1 MTIQDF
7 IPIWQAQP
15 FRAFRVHTMRGVFD
29 VKYPMAA
36 SLTREMRIAVVVD
49 DSRVETFALDEITQ
63 CEAFGAPMS
72 VADAMSAIPPE
83 ILARHAQ
90 LLSQAL
96 SATEREPEASS
107 VPPASAFD
115 SGRVSMISEHGPD
128 GIHVVRATVHTRDGV
143 KMLSTADTRWNV
155 HGVEQF
161 ENGTSLYL
169 HHLDHPIDEQR
180 IILWPPDTG
189 TFESFAEGMPAAAL
203 EEQLRRRDE
212 ELAAKPAKPVEPPA
226 SYFRKI
232 TREWEIGEID
242 GRAEAF
248 GEDEAALDPDR
259 YEFVLVPRI
268 AESGREVAN
277 PVLTDIMREEII
289 FNLVDTD
296 WDATG
301 DRDGRNWHI
310 SLRHASS
317 PGEATV
323 LHVVDVDRR
332 GAMSD
337 ASTILRPLAW
347 IERHLRNFGLYES
360 WNVMYDALLA
370 GPVKRNTPDVVIPLE
385 NGFSA
390 ELWAGEPRFP
400 TPFLQPHIVDA
411 QGRTVF
417 DLRSTT
423 WSARIRTDQKR
434 PRVILVFS
442 SGVQEARE
450 IASQYPL
457 ELDLISHRVTCP
469 NLEGSTTI
477 GMVQALIRR
486 VRGVPWML
494 EEIPKWF
501 EKGRTLPL
509 TRPGA

>member
-15 FRAFRVHTMRGVFD
+15 FRAFRVHTTRSVFD
-29 VKYPMAA
+29 VNYPMGAA
-36 SLTREMRIAVVVD
+36 LTPQMRIAVVVD

-96 SATEREPEASS
+96 SATEREPEPS
-107 VPPASAFD
+107 PPASAFD
-115 SGRVSMISEHGPD
+115 SGKVSMISEAAPD
-128 GIHVVRATVHTRDGV
+128 GIHVVRATVYTRDGV
-143 KMLSTADTRWNV
+143 KMLSTADTRWNL

-169 HHLDHPIDEQR
+169 HHLDHPTVEQR

-189 TFESFAEGMPAAAL
+189 TFESFAESMPAVAL
-203 EEQLRRRDE
+203 EQELRRRDG
-212 ELAAKPAKPVEPPA
+212 ELAAKPAKPVNPPA
-226 SYFRKI
+226 SYFRQI
-232 TREWEIGEID
+232 TREWELGEID

-248 GEDEAALDPDR
+248 GEDEAALDPAR

-268 AESGREVAN
+268 AESGREVTN
-277 PVLTDIMREEII
+277 PVLTDIMKEEII

-301 DRDGRNWHI
+301 NREGRNWHI
-310 SLRHASS
+310 ALRHASS
-317 PGEATV
+317 PREVTMV
-323 LHVVDVDRR
+323 HVVDVDRR
-332 GAMSD
+332 GAMID

-347 IERHLRNFGLYES
+347 IERHLRNFGLYEN
-360 WNVMYDALLA
+360 WNVMYDALLS
-370 GPVKRNTPDVVIPLE
+370 GPVKRNRPDVEIPLA

-400 TPFLQPHIVDA
+400 APFLQPHIVDA
-411 QGRTVF
+411 QGRTLF

-423 WSARIRTDQKR
+423 WSAKIRADQKR

-442 SGVQEARE
+442 SGEQEARQA
-450 IASQYPL
+450 ASQYPL
-457 ELDLISHRVTCP
+457 ELDLSSHRVTCP

-494 EEIPKWF
+494 EEIPTWF
-501 EKGRTLPL
+501 EKGRTLP
-509 TRPGA
+509 